1 MKKLNSNQLNR
12 DYKFSLAVAIIILVV
27 FIVLTW
33 RRESEFPAIPTLL
46 PIFIITVIMLSKRAK
61 RKKEEEDCS
70 KKDKKFNN
78 KNA

>member
-12 DYKFSLAVAIIILVV
+12 GYKFSLAVAIIILVA

-61 RKKEEEDCS
+61 RKKAEEDAS
-70 KKDKKFNN
+70 KEE
-78 KNA
+78 

>member
-1 MKKLNSNQLNR
+1 MKKLNPNHLKR
-12 DYKFSLAVAIIILVV
+12 VYRFSLVLAIIILLI

-61 RKKEEEDCS
+61 RKKEEEDAS
-70 KKDKKFNN
+70 KEE
-78 KNA
+78 

>member
-1 MKKLNSNQLNR
+1 MIL
-12 DYKFSLAVAIIILVV
+12 AIIILLI

-61 RKKEEEDCS
+61 RKKEEEDAS
-70 KKDKKFNN
+70 KEE
-78 KNA
+78 

>member
-1 MKKLNSNQLNR
+1 MILKKLNSNQLNR
-12 DYKFSLAVAIIILVV
+12 IYKFSMILAIIILLI

-61 RKKEEEDCS
+61 RKKEEEDAS
-70 KKDKKFNN
+70 KEE
-78 KNA
+78 

>member
-1 MKKLNSNQLNR
+1 MILKKLNSNQLNR
-12 DYKFSLAVAIIILVV
+12 IYKFSMILAIIILLI

-61 RKKEEEDCS
+61 RKKAEEDAS
-70 KKDKKFNN
+70 KEE
-78 KNA
+78 